1 MSSIL
6 HTRTFREAFRHCVA
20 RLPSRMTFA
29 VPYIGTLPGWPSAVD
44 FFRRA
49 VAQGTIVS
57 LVTKPP
63 DTDRGTLDRRSARL
77 IEQLGV
83 TLLVRPRLHSKVYQ
97 FTFSQGDRNAF
108 VGSANL
114 SLGGF
119 QRTMRPS
126 RSSLRRT
133 RTTLLRP
140 SFPGS
145 PGPAQ
150 LPTPNGSPRQPKG
163 APLC

>member
-6 HTRTFREAFRHCVA
+6 HTRTFREAFQRCVS
-20 RLPSRMTFA
+20 RLPARMAFA
-29 VPYIGTLPGWPSAVD
+29 VPYIGTLPGWPSTVE

-49 VAQGTIVS
+49 VAQGTTVS

-63 DTDRGTLDRRSARL
+63 DTDRGTLDRSSAQL

-83 TLLVRPRLHSKVYQ
+83 ALLVRPKLHSKVYQ

-114 SLGGF
+114 SVGGF
-119 QRTMRPS
+119 QRNDETVALFLAKDENDAVAAELS
-126 RSSLRRT
+126 RLSG
-133 RTTLLRP
+133 
-140 SFPGS
+140 PG
-145 PGPAQ
+145 A
-150 LPTPNGSPRQPKG
+150 TPYSQWLSIQTQG
-163 APLC
+163 A